1 MGLPVRILI
10 MPTNENDEF
19 PNYLRTG
26 VYEKVSPSRACL
38 SNAMN
43 VGHPSNLARFF
54 ELYGGTV
61 DRRGA
66 VHAYPDLKEMRRHIF
81 SVSVSDEETRK
92 TIRSVYERYNILLEP
107 HGAVGWKGLEHYL
120 EACCGSVDDPCI
132 CLETAHPA
140 KFPDEVIE
148 LLGITPEVP
157 QSMKDLDKRTG
168 APVELPAE
176 YSRLRSFLLD
186 TLKGTD

>member
-1 MGLPVRILI
+1 

-61 DRRGA
+61 DRNRDRALLPRSQGDA
-66 VHAYPDLKEMRRHIF
+66 QAHLLRQRQRRR
-81 SVSVSDEETRK
+81 DEEDHP
-92 TIRSVYERYNILLEP
+92 ERL
-107 HGAVGWKGLEHYL
+107 
-120 EACCGSVDDPCI
+120 
-132 CLETAHPA
+132 
-140 KFPDEVIE
+140 
-148 LLGITPEVP
+148 
-157 QSMKDLDKRTG
+157 
-168 APVELPAE
+168 
-176 YSRLRSFLLD
+176 
-186 TLKGTD
+186 